1 MVSPGLIE
9 DQEDEEL
16 KQHQP
21 SPDVSISPDNF
32 DNRIVKITAICS
44 AGCETILSDNRE
56 DSRQHL
62 LADPSDAMDYNVEM
76 TSNSSKIT
84 AVLFVGISV
93 DERFSCGEVILLDL
107 NSDGRIAS
115 DIALCTSEGRSEL
128 DQIVVL
134 TSKGRILCFDVKL
147 PFLLLL
153 VMRETKLS
161 SLISNA
167 HKAASSKSPIGEFQL
182 QNELTE
188 ASSSS
193 LDGMLAAD
201 DKTFSSFDSLDIYGR

>member
-1 MVSPGLIE
+1 MP
-9 DQEDEEL
+9 
-16 KQHQP
+16 
-21 SPDVSISPDNF
+21 IS
-32 DNRIVKITAICS
+32 
-44 AGCETILSDNRE
+44 
-56 DSRQHL
+56 DSK
-62 LADPSDAMDYNVEM
+62 DSE
-76 TSNSSKIT
+76 
-84 AVLFVGISV
+84 
-93 DERFSCGEVILLDL
+93 
-107 NSDGRIAS
+107 DGRIAS

-147 PFLLLL
+147 PFPP
-153 VMRETKLS
+153 VIGDERNEIIFFE
-161 SLISNA
+161 ISNA